1 MTARVGTWRYLA
13 GRFAVRHK
21 LPLAMASAVI
31 VTLAAGMVMVEQQRR
46 VAVAERARAERH
58 FASVRKLAN
67 SFMFDVHGEI
77 ENLPGSLKAR
87 EMLVKTSLEYLDT
100 LAGEASDDPALLYEL
115 AAAYRKIGN
124 IQGEIGGP
132 NTGNLSAARA
142 NFEKGKRL
150 FVALDALRPN
160 DAAILREH
168 ERLSDS
174 LARSYLANS
183 DSRWKAE
190 IASTVSLA
198 GRIASLP
205 EATLRDRAH
214 EAAILAEQANLTSIS
229 LGPSP
234 GVDASIAR
242 AVAMVEA
249 LAAQD
254 PGDRAVLEAQAT
266 TYGRA
271 ASAYSGD
278 VSADSTRTSLEFNR
292 KSLAAVEKIL
302 AGKPDDQRWLKFR
315 TGALVERA
323 GGLNHA
329 GRHAEAVEA
338 IREALKNNAELFARD
353 PKNVEL
359 AIDRVLV
366 LNIAALTAY
375 RGGDHLEAVRFGR
388 EVIAQGARISQKTLP
403 VRSNVAESKA
413 LVSAALLAM
422 AEAPAVERTKRLAM
436 LTEARSLV
444 AESLAFHDEIRKVYP
459 GAWSESIVT
468 EIKGVAKRCD
478 EALAKLARS

>member
-1 MTARVGTWRYLA
+1 M
-13 GRFAVRHK
+13 
-21 LPLAMASAVI
+21 
-31 VTLAAGMVMVEQQRR
+31 
-46 VAVAERARAERH
+46 
-58 FASVRKLAN
+58 
-67 SFMFDVHGEI
+67 
-77 ENLPGSLKAR
+77 
-87 EMLVKTSLEYLDT
+87 
-100 LAGEASDDPALLYEL
+100 
-115 AAAYRKIGN
+115 
-124 IQGEIGGP
+124 
-132 NTGNLSAARA
+132 
-142 NFEKGKRL
+142 
-150 FVALDALRPN
+150 
-160 DAAILREH
+160 REH